1 MGKSSGLAILA
12 LLIGFGGLGLGLY
25 SVFILPDTIIAQ
37 TLTQVPTPPSIPPS
51 NPSEIIQIWTKEQ
64 PALYYTTGS
73 YVEVPDMDITITV
86 NAGETVV
93 ILFNGNF
100 YGSVGVL
107 MGGIRFMRDN
117 VLIPNSIRDFNI
129 ETTGGIQMANSITA
143 HILIDNLAAGTY
155 EIELQAYG
163 NGVNDRLDN
172 GLLIIYTFI

>member
-37 TLTQVPTPPSIPPS
+37 TLTQVPTPPS
-51 NPSEIIQIWTKEQ
+51 NPSEIIQIWTREQ
-64 PALYYTTGS
+64 PAVYYTTGS
-73 YVEVPDMDITITV
+73 YVEVPDMDLTITV

-93 ILFNGNF
+93 VLFNGNF
-100 YGSVGVL
+100 YGSVGIL

-117 VLIPNSIRDFNI
+117 VLIPNSQRDFNI
-129 ETTGGIQMANSITA
+129 ETTGGILMANSITA
-143 HILIDNLAAGTY
+143 HILIDGLAAGTY

-163 NGVNDRLDN
+163 NGVNDRLND
-172 GLLIIYTFI
+172 GVLIIYTFI

>member
-12 LLIGFGGLGLGLY
+12 LLIAFGGLGLGLY

-37 TLTQVPTPPSIPPS
+37 TT
-51 NPSEIIQIWTKEQ
+51 NNSEIIQIWTTEQ
-64 PALYYTTGS
+64 PAVYYTTGS
-73 YVEVPDMDITITV
+73 YVEVPDMDQTITV

-117 VLIPNSIRDFNI
+117 ILIPNSIRDFNI